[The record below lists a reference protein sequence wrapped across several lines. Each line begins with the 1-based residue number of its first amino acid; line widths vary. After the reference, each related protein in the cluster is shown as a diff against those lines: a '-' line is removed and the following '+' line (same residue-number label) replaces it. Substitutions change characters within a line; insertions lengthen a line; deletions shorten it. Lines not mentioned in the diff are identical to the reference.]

1 VANFSPELVSAEPLS
16 SRLASSYGPQKKY
29 VISYNIPTS
38 LCRGLSSVRLES
50 IHIKNFR
57 AVKDQTVKFSDYT
70 CLVGP
75 NGAGKST
82 ILIALCVLFRYSTD
96 STTNLLVLDKEDFHQ
111 KNTDEDVE
119 ITATFTDLN
128 EDAQKKLAHY
138 YRQDKLVVS
147 AVAKWNKE
155 TNSAPVVQYGKREV
169 MKAFVPFF
177 KAHDDSKVKVDDL
190 RKLYAGC
197 KQAIP
202 ALPAETTK
210 AAMYAGLRAYEEAHP
225 QDCTLVNSQ
234 DEFYGGAGKAQNL
247 LAQFIQWEY
256 VAAVKDATTEQLE
269 ARKTVLGRILE
280 RTVRLKMA
288 LNEPLERLRDEAYER
303 YSKLLKEHEKEL
315 RDLGASLTARM
326 SDWAH
331 PDARIKL
338 EWRDDES
345 QVSIADPLAKVK
357 AAEGTFEGDLPRFG
371 HGFQRSFL
379 LALLQELVI
388 IGATGGPKLILA
400 CEEPELYQHPPQIRH
415 LASVFDALTEQGTQ
429 VLVCTHNPLF
439 IRGENFEE
447 IRFVA
452 KDRQKGHAEVRHL
465 RFDDVAERIEKAGG
479 ERPKKLEGT
488 ALRVSQALK
497 PNINEMFF
505 TSVLVLVEGL
515 EDAAYISTQ
524 LVLRNSWTE
533 FRRLGGH
540 IVICDGKG
548 KMLMPLAIARG
559 LKLPT
564 FVVFDAD
571 LSHQTKPD
579 KGKHEKDNKML
590 MELCGHTG
598 KPEWPTD
605 TIWEANMVVWSEHI
619 ANAIEHH
626 FGTAEWQKLCDA
638 SKKKQG
644 VHDQADIFKCESYIQ
659 SLMSDLWDQKK
670 ISRSLET
677 LCEKLI
683 AFAKQMGIGSIVSF
697 KSAGVQDAEPDAAAP
712 ANVEAAPGTTKVA

>member
-1 VANFSPELVSAEPLS
+1 
-16 SRLASSYGPQKKY
+16 
-29 VISYNIPTS
+29 
-38 LCRGLSSVRLES
+38 
-50 IHIKNFR
+50 
-57 AVKDQTVKFSDYT
+57 
-70 CLVGP
+70 
-75 NGAGKST
+75 
-82 ILIALCVLFRYSTD
+82 
-96 STTNLLVLDKEDFHQ
+96 
-111 KNTDEDVE
+111 
-119 ITATFTDLN
+119 
-128 EDAQKKLAHY
+128 
-138 YRQDKLVVS
+138 
-147 AVAKWNKE
+147 
-155 TNSAPVVQYGKREV
+155 
-169 MKAFVPFF
+169 
-177 KAHDDSKVKVDDL
+177 
-190 RKLYAGC
+190 
-197 KQAIP
+197 
-202 ALPAETTK
+202 
-210 AAMYAGLRAYEEAHP
+210 
-225 QDCTLVNSQ
+225 
-234 DEFYGGAGKAQNL
+234 
-247 LAQFIQWEY
+247 
-256 VAAVKDATTEQLE
+256 
-269 ARKTVLGRILE
+269 
-280 RTVRLKMA
+280 
-288 LNEPLERLRDEAYER
+288 
-303 YSKLLKEHEKEL
+303 
-315 RDLGASLTARM
+315 M

-379 LALLQELVI
+379 LALLQELVT

-548 KMLMPLAIARG
+548 KICVPLAIARG
-559 LKLPT
+559 FKIPT

-571 LSHQTKPD
+571 LSHQKKDD

-590 MELCGHTG
+590 MELCGHSG
-598 KPEWPTD
+598 KSEWPASTM
-605 TIWEANMVVWSEHI
+605 WESNMVVWSENI
-619 ANAIEHH
+619 ATAISED
-626 FGTAEWQKLCDA
+626 FGKDEWHKLCDA
-638 SKKKQG
+638 SKQKQG
-644 VHDQADIFKCESYIQ
+644 VHDLGDIFKCESYIQ

-670 ISRSLET
+670 VSKSLES
-677 LCEKLI
+677 LCEKLM
-683 AFAKQMGIGSIVSF
+683 AFAKQMGIGSVVSF
-697 KSAGVQDAEPDAAAP
+697 TPAGGHAPEPDVAAP
-712 ANVEAAPGTTKVA
+712 ANVEAAPGNTKVA

>member
-1 VANFSPELVSAEPLS
+1 M
-16 SRLASSYGPQKKY
+16 
-29 VISYNIPTS
+29 
-38 LCRGLSSVRLES
+38 RLES
-50 IHIKNFR
+50 VHIKNFR
-57 AVKDQTVKFSDYT
+57 AIKDQVVKFSDYT
-70 CLVGP
+70 CFVGP

-82 ILIALCVLFRYSTD
+82 VLIALCVLFRYSTD
-96 STTNLLVLDKEDFHQ
+96 STTNLLVLGQEDFHH
-111 KNTDEDVE
+111 KNTDEDIE

-138 YRQDKLVVS
+138 YRQDKLIVS
-147 AVAKWNKE
+147 AIAKWIKD
-155 TNSAPVVQYGKREV
+155 TNSAPVIQYGKREV

-177 KAHDDSKVKVDDL
+177 EAHDNPKFKVEDL
-190 RKLYAGC
+190 RRLYADC
-197 KQAIP
+197 KTAVP
-202 ALPAETTK
+202 ALPDEKTK
-210 AAMYAGLRAYEEAHP
+210 AAMHEALRTYEEAHP
-225 QDCTLVNSQ
+225 QECTLVNSQ

-288 LNEPLERLRDEAYER
+288 LNEPLEKLRDEAYER

-315 RDLGASLTARM
+315 RELGASLTARM

-345 QVSIADPLAKVK
+345 QVSIADPLAKIK

-379 LALLQELVI
+379 LALLQELVA

-415 LASVFDALTEQGTQ
+415 LASVFDSLTEQGTQ

-465 RFDDVAERIEKAGG
+465 RFDDVAEKIEKVSGD
-479 ERPKKLEGT
+479 RPKRLEGT

-505 TSVLVLVEGL
+505 TGVLVLVEGL

-524 LVLRNSWTE
+524 LVLRNSWTD
-533 FRRLGGH
+533 FRRYGGH

-548 KMLMPLAIARG
+548 KMAMPLAIALG
-559 LKLPT
+559 LKIPT

-571 LSHQTKPD
+571 LSRQDKQD

-590 MELCGHTG
+590 MELCGHSG
-598 KPEWPTD
+598 KSPWPTD
-605 TIWEANMVVWSEHI
+605 TMWESNMVVWSENI
-619 ANAIEHH
+619 ATAISGE
-626 FGTAEWQKLCDA
+626 FGGEWHALCDA
-638 SKKKQG
+638 SKQKQG

-659 SLMSDLWDQKK
+659 SLMSDLWDQQR
-670 ISRSLET
+670 ISKNLET

-683 AFAKQMGIGSIVSF
+683 AFAKQMGIGSVVPF
-697 KSAGVQDAEPDAAAP
+697 AAATGQAAETAGGAS
-712 ANVEAAPGTTKVA
+712 ANLEAAPGKTEAA

>member
-1 VANFSPELVSAEPLS
+1 
-16 SRLASSYGPQKKY
+16 
-29 VISYNIPTS
+29 
-38 LCRGLSSVRLES
+38 VRLES
-50 IHIKNFR
+50 VHIKNFR
-57 AVKDQTVKFSDYT
+57 AIKDQTVKFSDYT
-70 CLVGP
+70 CFVGP

-82 ILIALCVLFRYSTD
+82 VLIALCVLFRYSTD
-96 STTNLLVLDKEDFHQ
+96 STTNLLVLSEEDFHH
-111 KNTDEDVE
+111 KNTDEDIE
-119 ITATFTDLN
+119 ITATFTDLS
-128 EDAQKKLAHY
+128 EEAQKKLAHY
-138 YRQDKLVVS
+138 YRQDKLIVS
-147 AVAKWNKE
+147 AIAKWNKE

-169 MKAFVPFF
+169 MNAFVPFF
-177 KAHDDSKVKVDDL
+177 EAHDHSKLVEEL
-190 RKLYAGC
+190 RKLYADC
-197 KQAIP
+197 RAAVP
-202 ALPAETTK
+202 ALPDVKTK
-210 AAMYAGLRAYEEAHP
+210 AAMYDALRAYEEAHP
-225 QDCTLVNSQ
+225 KECALVNSQ

-288 LNEPLERLRDEAYER
+288 LSQPLEQLRDEAYER

-315 RDLGASLTARM
+315 KELGASLTARM

-379 LALLQELVI
+379 LALLQELVT
-388 IGATGGPKLILA
+388 IGAIGGPKLILA

-548 KMLMPLAIARG
+548 KICVPLAIARG
-559 LKLPT
+559 LKIPT
-564 FVVFDAD
+564 FIVFDAD
-571 LSHQTKPD
+571 LSHQKKDD

-590 MELCGHTG
+590 MELCGHSG
-598 KPEWPTD
+598 ESEWPANTM
-605 TIWEANMVVWSEHI
+605 WESNMVVWSENI
-619 ANAIEHH
+619 ATTISED
-626 FGTAEWQKLCDA
+626 FGKEEWHKLCDA
-638 SKKKQG
+638 SKQKQG
-644 VHDQADIFKCESYIQ
+644 VHDLGDIFKCESYIQ

-670 ISRSLET
+670 VSKSLET
-677 LCEKLI
+677 LCEKLM
-683 AFAKQMGIGSIVSF
+683 AFAKQMGIGSIISF
-697 KSAGVQDAEPDAAAP
+697 TPAAGQVPEPNAAAI
-712 ANVEAAPGTTKVA
+712 ASVEADPGTTKVA